1 MKFRKATIGVRHKD
15 CWGSLCTV
23 KFPDIV
29 MKEKG
34 PINVEKVKA
43 GVRLNATWDVSFNNL
58 EEFEDFLK
66 HIKSYQMVESV
77 KVIDKY
83 EDSALIRTIW
93 TNKQSSYEIVL
104 KNNCLYT
111 SPVIQKEG
119 YEVYDVI
126 TEDPKKLVKVLGEL
140 EYIGEAKLFSVERV
154 DSEENPFKLTNK
166 QSKAIQLAVSHDFY
180 EWPRKVSLDEVG
192 AMVGMKRRTFQE
204 NLRKAE
210 AKIIPYLIKSF
221 FAKQEC

>member
-1 MKFRKATIGVRHKD
+1 M
-15 CWGSLCTV
+15 
-23 KFPDIV
+23 
-29 MKEKG
+29 
-34 PINVEKVKA
+34 
-43 GVRLNATWDVSFNNL
+43 
-58 EEFEDFLK
+58 
-66 HIKSYQMVESV
+66 
-77 KVIDKY
+77 
-83 EDSALIRTIW
+83 
-93 TNKQSSYEIVL
+93 
-104 KNNCLYT
+104 
-111 SPVIQKEG
+111 
-119 YEVYDVI
+119 
-126 TEDPKKLVKVLGEL
+126 
-140 EYIGEAKLFSVERV
+140 